1 MPKRIRKLSEMH
13 SKMMFDLVYE
23 GMSDEDV
30 AEKYNIS
37 ESKLSSIKNSKLW
50 KAEERKLWD
59 EMIAALI
66 YRRKINTVSA

>member
-1 MPKRIRKLSEMH
+1 
-13 SKMMFDLVYE
+13 MMFDLVYE

>member
-1 MPKRIRKLSEMH
+1 MPKRIRKLSEVH

>member
-1 MPKRIRKLSEMH
+1 M
-13 SKMMFDLVYE
+13 MMFDLVYE

-37 ESKLSSIKNSKLW
+37 ESKLSSIKKSKLW
-50 KAEERKLWD
+50 KATERKLWD

-66 YRRKINTVSA
+66 YRRKINTASA

>member
-1 MPKRIRKLSEMH
+1 
-13 SKMMFDLVYE
+13 MMFDLVYE

-30 AEKYNIS
+30 AHKYNIS

-66 YRRKINTVSA
+66 YRRKINVVSA